1 MKKYNENQILFIIKW
16 APISFIVIISIIIT
30 YLRINDNN
38 ILHKNEIVEFKK
50 NFIQT
55 KNNLVKNDVYAVE
68 KYLQYSKAKSENELK
83 MLLKEKVYRAHN
95 IASRIYLENKDKNK
109 EQILKL
115 VKDALRYM
123 RFNDNRAY
131 FFIHN
136 IKGYSLLYPLNKRL
150 EGNNYALLQDING
163 YYFVQTIMEKVKN
176 KTEGY
181 DEYFWVKEKN
191 LSSKAYKKII
201 FTKYFEPLDIVIST
215 GDYIID
221 YENNIKIQVLKYI
234 NTLSIQKNSSLF
246 IINEDK
252 KILSHSNANL
262 LNKEFNQ
269 LPLNVQNTI
278 SNISKEI
285 PDTEGF
291 IKYQNT
297 FDIKNNL
304 KDEKQTSFIKVFKP
318 WQWTIG
324 SGYYE
329 KELETL
335 IFNEKEKLK
344 RRIDDDFLFTVKTS
358 IFSTLAFILVSFFL
372 SSLVSKRFIAYKNA
386 LLKEV
391 EKSRLK
397 DSLLAQQSK
406 MAAMGEM
413 LANIAHQWKQPLSV
427 ISTASSGIR
436 LKSEFNSLEE
446 EDLYH
451 SLETIDNST
460 IYLSKTIDDFSNFFK
475 TSKVLTRTNTKEIW
489 KSVESL
495 IFAQFKSQNISFV
508 LNIEKE
514 DVYLLNNELIQVL
527 LNLLNNAKDQFVL
540 NKQGGCLIFIN
551 MYVKDENLHIK
562 VKDNAGGIDNHI
574 ISRIFEPYFTTKYRA
589 QGTGIGLYMSEQ
601 IVTRSL
607 KGSITAT
614 NKKYKHN
621 EVPYEGALITIVIPT
636 NI

>member
-1 MKKYNENQILFIIKW
+1 MKKYNENQILFIIRW

-30 YLRINDNN
+30 YLRLNDNN
-38 ILHKNEIVEFKK
+38 ILHNNEILELKK

-55 KNNLVKNDVYAVE
+55 KNNLIKNDVYAVE
-68 KYLQYSKAKSENELK
+68 KYLQYSKAKSENELRV
-83 MLLKEKVYRAHN
+83 LLKDKVYRAHN
-95 IASRIYLENKDKNK
+95 IASRIYFENKDKNK
-109 EQILKL
+109 DEILNL
-115 VKDALRYM
+115 IKDALRYM

-131 FFIHN
+131 YFIHN
-136 IKGYSLLYPLNKRL
+136 IKGKSLLYPLNKSL
-150 EGNNYALLQDING
+150 EGKNYASLHDING
-163 YYFVQTIMEKVKN
+163 YYFVQTIMKKVEN

-181 DEYFWVKEKN
+181 DEYYWVKEKN

-201 FTKYFEPLDIVIST
+201 FTKYFEPLNIVIST

-234 NTLSIQKNSSLF
+234 NTLSIQKHSSLF
-246 IINEDK
+246 IINKDK
-252 KILSHSNANL
+252 KILSHSNVNL
-262 LNKEFNQ
+262 LNKEFGE

-278 SNISKEI
+278 LDISEKI
-285 PDTEGF
+285 PRKEGF
-291 IKYQNT
+291 INYINT
-297 FDIKNNL
+297 FDAKNNL
-304 KDEKQTSFIKVFKP
+304 KDEKQTTFIKVFNP
-318 WQWTIG
+318 WKWRIG
-324 SGYYE
+324 SAYYD

-335 IFNEKEKLK
+335 IFNEKEKLNK
-344 RRIDDDFLFTVKTS
+344 RIDDDFLFTLKAS
-358 IFSTLAFILVSFFL
+358 IFSTLAFLLVSFFL
-372 SSLVSKRFIAYKNA
+372 SSLVSKRFISYKNE

-391 EKSRLK
+391 EKNRLK

-413 LANIAHQWKQPLSV
+413 LANIAHQWRQPLSV

-436 LKSEFNSLEE
+436 LKSEFSSLEE

-475 TSKVLTRTNTKEIW
+475 TSKELTRTNTKKIW
-489 KSVESL
+489 KNVESL
-495 IFAQFKSQNISFV
+495 IFAQFKTLNISFV
-508 LNIEKE
+508 LNIEDE
-514 DVYLLNNELIQVL
+514 EVYLLKNELIQVL
-527 LNLLNNAKDQFVL
+527 LNLLSNAKDQFVL
-540 NKQGGCLIFIN
+540 NKQGGCYIFVN
-551 MYVKDENLHIK
+551 MYIKDENLHIK
-562 VKDNAGGIDNHI
+562 IKDNAGGIDNHI

-607 KGSITAT
+607 KGSISAT
-614 NKKYKHN
+614 NRKYKHN
-621 EVPYEGALITIVIPT
+621 EVDYEGALITIIIPT